1 MAMGT
6 WRVDPQE
13 NRELQIKSGVD
24 KKKLLGSTKQT
35 TKDGAKK
42 DKDNGNS
49 ESSYL
54 MYPMGESN
62 KATFDRD
69 SLLIKAIEYL
79 PPGKGSGGAKDEMI
93 FDPGGAGS
101 DAVYKTEGG
110 FLGMGGKKVLE
121 KASIPKRNLKWEMG
135 TDASDRFARDAGT
148 SWGEEGK
155 NQKIKYYIEL
165 PIPQQINDSNSVTWG
180 ENSMNLFQLAGLT
193 FAKNMVEQ
201 PGQGLQDVTQF
212 VQENVLSKDGAKKL
226 GLNEDVANAV
236 SGGIAGAAVNTFGGN
251 VSPRSVI
258 SRTTGQ
264 ILNSNKELLFEG
276 VNIRQFPFN
285 ISFTPRSSG
294 EADLVRQIIR
304 KLKQSMAP
312 KRTSGPGGASGGWL
326 IKAPD
331 AFILEYR
338 RGTQIHPF
346 LNRFKPT
353 VLTSMSVNYT
363 GAGTYA
369 SYADGKPV
377 SLQMSLVFKELNP
390 IYAEDYDKVNGGVGY

>member
-42 DKDNGNS
+42 DKKDKPIGQ
-49 ESSYL
+49 YYA
-54 MYPMGESN
+54 YPIDSD
-62 KATFDRD
+62 KSAHRD
-69 SLLIKAIEYL
+69 SLLIKCIQYQ
-79 PPGKGSGGAKDEMI
+79 PPK
-93 FDPGGAGS
+93 AGS
-101 DAVYKTEGG
+101 DDAIKYEGGKPAQDAVYSKQGG
-110 FLGMGGKKVLE
+110 FLGIGGKKVLE
-121 KASIPKRNLKWEMG
+121 KEAVKAVDAKWNIG
-135 TDASDRFARDAGT
+135 TDASDRFNRDAGT
-148 SWGEEGK
+148 K
-155 NQKIKYYIEL
+155 KQKIQYYIEL

-193 FAKNMVEQ
+193 AAKQLIENPEAAVKDIVSV
-201 PGQGLQDVTQF
+201 GKDVLGDGGGS
-212 VQENVLSKDGAKKL
+212 NVL
-226 GLNEDVANAV
+226 GLNADVANAL
-236 SGGIAGAAVNTFGGN
+236 SAAVAGKAVNALGAN
-251 VSPRSVI
+251 ISSRSVI
-258 SRTTGQ
+258 SRATGQ

-285 ISFTPRSSG
+285 ITFTPRSSG
-294 EADLVRQIIR
+294 EASAVRQIIR

-312 KRTSGPGGASGGWL
+312 KRGSTTVASASGGWL
-326 IKAPD
+326 IQAPD

-338 RGTQIHPF
+338 RGKDIHPF
-346 LNRFKPT
+346 LNKFKPT

-369 SYADGKPV
+369 SYADGRPV

-390 IYAEDYDKVNGGVGY
+390 IYAEDYDKVKGGVGY

>member
-42 DKDNGNS
+42 DKKDKPIGQ
-49 ESSYL
+49 YYA
-54 MYPMGESN
+54 YPIDSD
-62 KATFDRD
+62 KSAHRD
-69 SLLIKAIEYL
+69 SLLIKCIQYQ
-79 PPGKGSGGAKDEMI
+79 PPK
-93 FDPGGAGS
+93 AGS
-101 DAVYKTEGG
+101 DDAIKYEGGKPAQDAVYSKQGG
-110 FLGMGGKKVLE
+110 FLGIGGKKVLE
-121 KASIPKRNLKWEMG
+121 KEAVKAVDAKWNIG
-135 TDASDRFARDAGT
+135 TDASDRFNRDAGT
-148 SWGEEGK
+148 K
-155 NQKIKYYIEL
+155 KQKIQYYIEL

-193 FAKNMVEQ
+193 AAKQLIENPEAAVKDIVSV
-201 PGQGLQDVTQF
+201 GKDVLGDGGGS
-212 VQENVLSKDGAKKL
+212 NVL
-226 GLNEDVANAV
+226 GLNADVANAL
-236 SGGIAGAAVNTFGGN
+236 SAAVAGKAVNALGAN
-251 VSPRSVI
+251 ISSRSVI
-258 SRTTGQ
+258 SRATGQ

-285 ISFTPRSSG
+285 ITFTPRSSG
-294 EADLVRQIIR
+294 EASAVRQIIR

-312 KRTSGPGGASGGWL
+312 KRGSTTVASASGGWL
-326 IKAPD
+326 IQAPD

-338 RGTQIHPF
+338 RGKDIHPF
-346 LNRFKPT
+346 LNKFKPT

-369 SYADGKPV
+369 SYADGNPV

-390 IYAEDYDKVNGGVGY
+390 IYAEDYDKVEGGVGY

>member
-24 KKKLLGSTKQT
+24 EKKLLGSTKQT

-42 DKDNGNS
+42 DKKDKPIGQ
-49 ESSYL
+49 YYA
-54 MYPMGESN
+54 YPIDSD
-62 KATFDRD
+62 KSVHRD
-69 SLLIKAIEYL
+69 SLLIKCIQYQ
-79 PPGKGSGGAKDEMI
+79 PPK
-93 FDPGGAGS
+93 AGS
-101 DAVYKTEGG
+101 DDAIKYVNNVEAQDAVYGKQGG
-110 FLGMGGKKVLE
+110 FLGIGGKKVLE
-121 KASIPKRNLKWEMG
+121 KESVKAVDAKWNIG
-135 TDASDRFARDAGT
+135 TDASDRFNRDAGT
-148 SWGEEGK
+148 K
-155 NQKIKYYIEL
+155 KQKIQYYIEL

-193 FAKNMVEQ
+193 GAKQLIENPKEAVDNIVSV
-201 PGQGLQDVTQF
+201 GK
-212 VQENVLSKDGAKKL
+212 NVLGDGGGSNVL
-226 GLNEDVANAV
+226 GLNEDVANAL
-236 SGGIAGAAVNTFGGN
+236 SAAVAGKAVNAFGAN
-251 VSPRSVI
+251 ISSRSVI
-258 SRTTGQ
+258 SRATGQ

-285 ISFTPRSSG
+285 ITFTPRSSG
-294 EADLVRQIIR
+294 EASAVRQIIR

-312 KRTSGPGGASGGWL
+312 KRGSTTVANASGGWL
-326 IKAPD
+326 IQAPD

-338 RGTQIHPF
+338 RGKDIHPF
-346 LNRFKPT
+346 LNKFKPT

-369 SYADGKPV
+369 SYADGNPV

-390 IYAEDYDKVNGGVGY
+390 IYAEDYDKVEGGVGY

>member
-1 MAMGT
+1 MSLSFKDAVNLSETNLGKD
-6 WRVDPQE
+6 V
-13 NRELQIKSGVD
+13 IKSVQ
-24 KKKLLGSTKQT
+24 GSTKQT

-42 DKDNGNS
+42 DNGKS
-49 ESSYL
+49 APSYL
-54 MYPMGESN
+54 VYPIGQANQE
-62 KATFDRD
+62 TIDRD

-79 PPGKGSGGAKDEMI
+79 PPGEGGGGPKDEMI
-93 FDPGGAGS
+93 FDPGSTGA

-110 FLGMGGKKVLE
+110 FLGIGGKKVLD
-121 KASIPKRNLKWEMG
+121 KAAVPKRDVSWSMG
-135 TDASDRFARDAGT
+135 TDASDRFSRDTAN
-148 SWGEEGK
+148 GK
-155 NQKIKYYIEL
+155 QKILYYIEL

-193 FAKNMVEQ
+193 FAKNVVER
-201 PGQGLQDVTQF
+201 PGETVGDVTRF
-212 VQENVLSKDGAKKL
+212 VQENVFAPGQARKNL
-226 GLNEDVANAV
+226 GINQDVADAI
-236 SGGIAGAAVNTFGGN
+236 SGAIAGAAVNTFGGN

-285 ISFTPRSSG
+285 ITFTPRSSG
-294 EADLVRQIIR
+294 EADAVRQIIR
-304 KLKQSMAP
+304 KLKKSMSP
-312 KRTSGPGGASGGWL
+312 KRKGTVAGSSGGWL

-338 RGTQIHPF
+338 RGMQIHPF
-346 LNRFKPT
+346 LNKFKPT

-390 IYAEDYDKVNGGVGY
+390 IYAEDYDKDDKGVGF

>member
-1 MAMGT
+1 MALSFKDALKLAET
-6 WRVDPQE
+6 DPGKD
-13 NRELQIKSGVD
+13 LIKSIQ
-24 KKKLLGSTKQT
+24 GSSKQT

-42 DKDNGNS
+42 GES
-49 ESSYL
+49 EGSYL
-54 MYPMGESN
+54 MYPMGEAN

-79 PPGKGSGGAKDEMI
+79 PPGKGSGGAKDEMM
-93 FDPGGAGS
+93 FDKGASGS

-110 FLGMGGKKVLE
+110 FLGIGGKKVLD
-121 KASIPKRNLKWEMG
+121 KAAVPKRDVSWSMG
-135 TDASDRFARDAGT
+135 TDASDRFSRDTAN
-148 SWGEEGK
+148 GK
-155 NQKIKYYIEL
+155 QKILYYIEL

-193 FAKNMVEQ
+193 FAKNMVEN
-201 PGQGLQDVTQF
+201 PGQGIQDVTQF
-212 VQENVLSKDGAKKL
+212 VQDNVLSKDGAKKL

-251 VSPRSVI
+251 VSTRSVI

-285 ISFTPRSSG
+285 ISFTPRSSR

-312 KRTSGPGGASGGWL
+312 KRKSGPGGASGGWL

-338 RGTQIHPF
+338 RGMQIHPF

-390 IYAEDYDKVNGGVGY
+390 IYAEDYDKVEGGVGY

>member
-1 MAMGT
+1 MAT

-42 DKDNGNS
+42 DKKDKPIGQ
-49 ESSYL
+49 YYA
-54 MYPMGESN
+54 YPIDSD
-62 KATFDRD
+62 KSVHRD
-69 SLLIKAIEYL
+69 SLLIKCIHYQ
-79 PPGKGSGGAKDEMI
+79 PPK
-93 FDPGGAGS
+93 AGS
-101 DAVYKTEGG
+101 DDAIKYVSKVDAQEAVYSKQGG
-110 FLGMGGKKVLE
+110 FLGIGGKQVLE
-121 KASIPKRNLKWEMG
+121 KEGVKAVDAKWNIG
-135 TDASDRFARDAGT
+135 TDASDRFNRDAGT
-148 SWGEEGK
+148 K
-155 NQKIKYYIEL
+155 KQKIQYYIEL

-193 FAKNMVEQ
+193 GAKQLIENPKEAVGDIVSVGKDVLG
-201 PGQGLQDVTQF
+201 GQGGGS
-212 VQENVLSKDGAKKL
+212 NVL
-226 GLNEDVANAV
+226 GLNDDVANAL
-236 SGGIAGAAVNTFGGN
+236 SAAVAGKAVNAFGAN
-251 VSPRSVI
+251 ISSRSVI
-258 SRTTGQ
+258 SRATGQ

-285 ISFTPRSSG
+285 ITFTPRSSG
-294 EADLVRQIIR
+294 EASAVRQIIR

-312 KRTSGPGGASGGWL
+312 KRGSTTVANASGGWL
-326 IKAPD
+326 IQAPD

-338 RGTQIHPF
+338 RGMQIHPF

-369 SYADGKPV
+369 SYADGNPV

-390 IYAEDYDKVNGGVGY
+390 IYAEDYDKVEGGVGY

>member
-24 KKKLLGSTKQT
+24 EKKLLGSTKQT

-42 DKDNGNS
+42 DKKDKPIGQ
-49 ESSYL
+49 YYA
-54 MYPMGESN
+54 YPIDSD
-62 KATFDRD
+62 KSVHRD
-69 SLLIKAIEYL
+69 SLLIKCIQYQ
-79 PPGKGSGGAKDEMI
+79 PPK
-93 FDPGGAGS
+93 AGS
-101 DAVYKTEGG
+101 DDAIKYVNNVEAQDAVYGKQGG
-110 FLGMGGKKVLE
+110 FLGIGGKKVLE
-121 KASIPKRNLKWEMG
+121 KESVKAVDAKWNIG
-135 TDASDRFARDAGT
+135 TDASDRFNRDAGT
-148 SWGEEGK
+148 K
-155 NQKIKYYIEL
+155 KQKIQYYIEL

-193 FAKNMVEQ
+193 GAKQLIENPKEAVDNIVSV
-201 PGQGLQDVTQF
+201 GK
-212 VQENVLSKDGAKKL
+212 NVLGDGGGSNVL
-226 GLNEDVANAV
+226 GLNDDVANAL
-236 SGGIAGAAVNTFGGN
+236 SAAVAGKAVNAFGAN
-251 VSPRSVI
+251 ISSRSVI
-258 SRTTGQ
+258 SRATGQ

-285 ISFTPRSSG
+285 ITFTPRSSG
-294 EADLVRQIIR
+294 EASAVRQIIR

-312 KRTSGPGGASGGWL
+312 KRGSTTVANASGGWL
-326 IKAPD
+326 IQAPD

-338 RGTQIHPF
+338 RGKDIHPF
-346 LNRFKPT
+346 LNKFKPT

-369 SYADGKPV
+369 SYADGNPV

-390 IYAEDYDKVNGGVGY
+390 IYAEDYDKVEGGVGY

>member
-42 DKDNGNS
+42 DSKNKGGDGK
-49 ESSYL
+49 YYA
-54 MYPMGESN
+54 YPIDSD
-62 KATFDRD
+62 KSVHRD
-69 SLLIKAIEYL
+69 SLLIKCIKYL
-79 PPGKGSGGAKDEMI
+79 PPKAS
-93 FDPGGAGS
+93 S
-101 DAVYKTEGG
+101 DDAIKYQNGQDAQEAVYSKQGG
-110 FLGMGGKKVLE
+110 FLGIGGKQVLE
-121 KASIPKRNLKWEMG
+121 KEGVKAVDAKWNIG
-135 TDASDRFARDAGT
+135 TDASDRFKRDTGN
-148 SWGEEGK
+148 GK
-155 NQKIKYYIEL
+155 QQIQYYIEL

-193 FAKNMVEQ
+193 AAKQAIENPDELAKNIVSVGKDVLG
-201 PGQGLQDVTQF
+201 GQGGGS
-212 VQENVLSKDGAKKL
+212 NVL
-226 GLNEDVANAV
+226 GLTPDVANAL
-236 SGGIAGAAVNTFGGN
+236 SAAVAGKAVNALGAN
-251 VSPRSVI
+251 ISSRSVI
-258 SRTTGQ
+258 SRATGQ

-285 ISFTPRSSG
+285 ITFTPRSKNDVN
-294 EADLVRQIIR
+294 AVREIIR
-304 KLKQSMAP
+304 KLKRSMAP
-312 KRTSGPGGASGGWL
+312 KRGSTTVASASGGWL
-326 IKAPD
+326 IQAPD

-338 RGTQIHPF
+338 RGRDIHPF
-346 LNRFKPT
+346 LNKFKPT

-369 SYADGKPV
+369 SYADGNPV

-390 IYAEDYDKVNGGVGY
+390 IYAEDYDKVKGGVGY

>member
-49 ESSYL
+49 APSYL
-54 MYPMGESN
+54 VYPIGDSN
-62 KATFDRD
+62 KESPDRD

-79 PPGKGSGGAKDEMI
+79 EPGKGSGDKDEMM

-121 KASIPKRNLKWEMG
+121 KAAVSKRDVSWNIG
-135 TDASDRFARDAGT
+135 TDASDRFARDSAN
-148 SWGEEGK
+148 GK
-155 NQKIKYYIEL
+155 QKILYYIEL

-201 PGQGLQDVTQF
+201 PGQGLQDVTKF
-212 VQENVLSKDGAKKL
+212 VQENVLSKDGAERL

-251 VSPRSVI
+251 VSTRSVI

-285 ISFTPRSSG
+285 ITFTPRSSG
-294 EADLVRQIIR
+294 EADAVRQIIR
-304 KLKQSMAP
+304 KLKRSMSP
-312 KRTSGPGGASGGWL
+312 KRKGTTAGTGGKGFL

-338 RGTQIHPF
+338 RGMQIHPF
-346 LNRFKPT
+346 LNKFKPT

-390 IYAEDYDKVNGGVGY
+390 IYAEDYDKDDIGVGF

>member
-42 DKDNGNS
+42 DKKDKPIGQ
-49 ESSYL
+49 YYA
-54 MYPMGESN
+54 YPIDSD
-62 KATFDRD
+62 KSAHRD
-69 SLLIKAIEYL
+69 SLLIKCIQYQ
-79 PPGKGSGGAKDEMI
+79 PPK
-93 FDPGGAGS
+93 AGS
-101 DAVYKTEGG
+101 DDAIKYEGGKPAQDAVYSKQGG
-110 FLGMGGKKVLE
+110 FLGIGGKKVLE
-121 KASIPKRNLKWEMG
+121 KEAVKAVDAKWNIG
-135 TDASDRFARDAGT
+135 TDASDRFNRDAGT
-148 SWGEEGK
+148 K
-155 NQKIKYYIEL
+155 KQKIQYYIEL

-193 FAKNMVEQ
+193 AAKQLIENPEAAVKDIVSV
-201 PGQGLQDVTQF
+201 GKDVLGDGGGS
-212 VQENVLSKDGAKKL
+212 NVL
-226 GLNEDVANAV
+226 GLNADVANAL
-236 SGGIAGAAVNTFGGN
+236 SAAVAGKAVNALGAN
-251 VSPRSVI
+251 ISSRSVI
-258 SRTTGQ
+258 SRATGQ

-285 ISFTPRSSG
+285 ITFTPRSSI
-294 EADLVRQIIR
+294 EASAVRQIIR

-312 KRTSGPGGASGGWL
+312 KRGSTTVASASGGWL
-326 IKAPD
+326 IQAPD

-338 RGTQIHPF
+338 RGKDIHPF
-346 LNRFKPT
+346 LNKFKPT

-369 SYADGKPV
+369 SYADGNPV

-390 IYAEDYDKVNGGVGY
+390 IYAEDYDKVEGGVGY

>member
-42 DKDNGNS
+42 DKKDKPIGQ
-49 ESSYL
+49 YYA
-54 MYPMGESN
+54 YPIDSD
-62 KATFDRD
+62 KSAHRD
-69 SLLIKAIEYL
+69 SLLIKCIQYQ
-79 PPGKGSGGAKDEMI
+79 PPK
-93 FDPGGAGS
+93 AGS
-101 DAVYKTEGG
+101 DDAIKYEGGKPAQDAVYSKQGG
-110 FLGMGGKKVLE
+110 FLGIGGKKVLE
-121 KASIPKRNLKWEMG
+121 KEAVKAVDAKWNIG
-135 TDASDRFARDAGT
+135 TDASDRFNRDAGT
-148 SWGEEGK
+148 K
-155 NQKIKYYIEL
+155 KQKIQYYIEL

-193 FAKNMVEQ
+193 AAKQLIENPEAAVKDIVSV
-201 PGQGLQDVTQF
+201 GKDVLGDGGGS
-212 VQENVLSKDGAKKL
+212 NVL
-226 GLNEDVANAV
+226 GLNADVANAL
-236 SGGIAGAAVNTFGGN
+236 SAAVAGKAVNALGAN
-251 VSPRSVI
+251 ISSRSVI
-258 SRTTGQ
+258 SRATGQ

-285 ISFTPRSSG
+285 ITFTPRSSG
-294 EADLVRQIIR
+294 EASAVRQIIR

-312 KRTSGPGGASGGWL
+312 KRGSTTVASASGGWL
-326 IKAPD
+326 IQAPD

-338 RGTQIHPF
+338 RGKDIHPF
-346 LNRFKPT
+346 LNKFKPT

-369 SYADGKPV
+369 SYTDGNPV

-390 IYAEDYDKVNGGVGY
+390 IYAEDYDKVEGGVGY

>member
-1 MAMGT
+1 MSLSFKDAVNLSETNLGKD
-6 WRVDPQE
+6 V
-13 NRELQIKSGVD
+13 IKSVQ
-24 KKKLLGSTKQT
+24 GSTKQT

-42 DKDNGNS
+42 DNGKS
-49 ESSYL
+49 APSYL
-54 MYPMGESN
+54 VYPIGQAN
-62 KATFDRD
+62 KETIDRD

-79 PPGKGSGGAKDEMI
+79 PPGEGGGGPKDEMI
-93 FDPGGAGS
+93 FDPGSTGA

-110 FLGMGGKKVLE
+110 FLGIGGKKVLD
-121 KASIPKRNLKWEMG
+121 KAAVPKRDVSWSMG
-135 TDASDRFARDAGT
+135 TDASDRFSRDTAN
-148 SWGEEGK
+148 GK
-155 NQKIKYYIEL
+155 QKILYYIEL

-193 FAKNMVEQ
+193 FAKNVVER
-201 PGQGLQDVTQF
+201 PGETVGDVTRF
-212 VQENVLSKDGAKKL
+212 VQENVFAPGQARKNL
-226 GLNEDVANAV
+226 GINQDVADAI
-236 SGGIAGAAVNTFGGN
+236 SGAIAGAAVNTFGGN

-285 ISFTPRSSG
+285 ITFTPRSSG
-294 EADLVRQIIR
+294 EADAVRQIIR
-304 KLKQSMAP
+304 KLKKSMSP
-312 KRTSGPGGASGGWL
+312 KRKGTVAGSSGGWL

-338 RGTQIHPF
+338 RGMQIHPF
-346 LNRFKPT
+346 LNKFKPT

-390 IYAEDYDKVNGGVGY
+390 IYAEDYDKDDKGVGF

>member
-49 ESSYL
+49 EPSYL
-54 MYPMGESN
+54 VYPIGDAN
-62 KATFDRD
+62 KKSPDRD

-101 DAVYKTEGG
+101 DAVYKKEGG
-110 FLGMGGKKVLE
+110 FLGIGGKKVLE
-121 KASIPKRNLKWEMG
+121 KAAVPKRDVSWGMG
-135 TDASDRFARDAGT
+135 TDASDRFTRDSAN
-148 SWGEEGK
+148 GK
-155 NQKIKYYIEL
+155 QKILYYIEL

-193 FAKNMVEQ
+193 FAKNMVEN
-201 PGQGLQDVTQF
+201 PGQGIQDVTEF
-212 VQENVLSKDGAKKL
+212 VQKNVLSESGAERL
-226 GLNEDVANAV
+226 GINQDVANAI

-251 VSPRSVI
+251 VSTRSVI

-285 ISFTPRSSG
+285 ITFTPRSSG
-294 EADLVRQIIR
+294 EADAVRQIIR
-304 KLKQSMAP
+304 KLKKSMSP
-312 KRTSGPGGASGGWL
+312 KRKGSVAGSSGGWL

-338 RGTQIHPF
+338 RGMQIHPF
-346 LNRFKPT
+346 LNKFKPT

-369 SYADGKPV
+369 SYADGRPV

-390 IYAEDYDKVNGGVGY
+390 IYAEDYDKDDIGVGF

>member
-1 MAMGT
+1 MALSFKDALKLAET
-6 WRVDPQE
+6 DPGKD
-13 NRELQIKSGVD
+13 LIKSIQ
-24 KKKLLGSTKQT
+24 GSSKQT

-42 DKDNGNS
+42 GES
-49 ESSYL
+49 EGSYL
-54 MYPMGESN
+54 MYPMGEAN

-79 PPGKGSGGAKDEMI
+79 PPGKGSGGAKDEMM
-93 FDPGGAGS
+93 FDKGASGS

-121 KASIPKRNLKWEMG
+121 KAAIPKRDIKWEMG

-148 SWGEEGK
+148 SWGEDGK

-193 FAKNMVEQ
+193 FAKNMVEN
-201 PGQGLQDVTQF
+201 PGQGIQDVTQF
-212 VQENVLSKDGAKKL
+212 VQDNVLSKDGAKKL

-251 VSPRSVI
+251 VSTRSVI
-258 SRTTGQ
+258 SRATGQ

-285 ISFTPRSSG
+285 ITFTPRSSG
-294 EADLVRQIIR
+294 EADAVGQIIR
-304 KLKQSMAP
+304 ALKKSMSP
-312 KRTSGPGGASGGWL
+312 KRGSTTVASASGGWL
-326 IKAPD
+326 IQAPD

-338 RGTQIHPF
+338 RGMQIHPF

-377 SLQMSLVFKELNP
+377 SIQMSLVFKELNP
-390 IYAEDYDKVNGGVGY
+390 IYADDYDKVEGGVGY

>member
-42 DKDNGNS
+42 
-49 ESSYL
+49 
-54 MYPMGESN
+54 SN
-62 KATFDRD
+62 KNFVEEKYFAYPADSKESVHRD
-69 SLLIKAIEYL
+69 SLLIKCIKYL
-79 PPGKGSGGAKDEMI
+79 PPKASSNDAIKYENGQDAQE
-93 FDPGGAGS
+93 
-101 DAVYKTEGG
+101 AVYAKQGG
-110 FLGMGGKKVLE
+110 FLGIGGKQVLE
-121 KASIPKRNLKWEMG
+121 KEGVKAVDAKWNIG
-135 TDASDRFARDAGT
+135 TDASDRFKRDTGN
-148 SWGEEGK
+148 GK
-155 NQKIKYYIEL
+155 QQIQYYIEL

-193 FAKNMVEQ
+193 GAKQLIENPGEAVGDLVSVGKDVLG
-201 PGQGLQDVTQF
+201 GQGGGS
-212 VQENVLSKDGAKKL
+212 NVL
-226 GLNEDVANAV
+226 GLSPDVANAL
-236 SGGIAGAAVNTFGGN
+236 SAAVAGKAVNALGAN
-251 VSPRSVI
+251 ISSRSVI
-258 SRTTGQ
+258 SRATGQ

-285 ISFTPRSSG
+285 ITFTPRSMG
-294 EADLVRQIIR
+294 EADAVRQIIR
-304 KLKQSMAP
+304 KLKQSMSP
-312 KRTSGPGGASGGWL
+312 KRGSTTVASASGGWL
-326 IKAPD
+326 IQAPD

-338 RGTQIHPF
+338 RGKDIHPF

-369 SYADGKPV
+369 SYADGNPV

-390 IYAEDYDKVNGGVGY
+390 IYAEDYDKVEGGVGY

>member
-49 ESSYL
+49 EPAYL
-54 MYPMGESN
+54 EYPIGEAN
-62 KATFDRD
+62 KKSIDRD

-79 PPGKGSGGAKDEMI
+79 PPGKGGGGADDEMI
-93 FDPGGAGS
+93 FDPGASGS

-110 FLGMGGKKVLE
+110 FIGMGGKKVLE
-121 KASIPKRNLKWEMG
+121 KAAVPKRDISWGMG
-135 TDASDRFARDAGT
+135 TDASDRFTRDTAN
-148 SWGEEGK
+148 GK
-155 NQKIKYYIEL
+155 QKILYYIEL

-193 FAKNMVEQ
+193 FAKNMIEQ

-285 ISFTPRSSG
+285 ITFTPRSSG
-294 EADLVRQIIR
+294 EADAVRQIIR
-304 KLKQSMAP
+304 KLKKSMSP
-312 KRTSGPGGASGGWL
+312 KRKGSVAGSSGGWL

-338 RGTQIHPF
+338 RGMQIHPF
-346 LNRFKPT
+346 LNKFKPT

-390 IYAEDYDKVNGGVGY
+390 IYAEDYDKDDIGVGY